1 MLRKKRQSTYRGKI
15 KSKLNIYIFVYKT
28 SVTIIWI
35 FRRAK
40 EPKISQNDKSIDD
53 VDSPRKKSSC
63 GKKKIFYRV
72 VKGRKVSYE
81 FNATYRT
88 PSDSEW
94 VSEIQIRPKSENE
107 STRKKSKSEQS
118 DSETEPEQQE
128 EFDMFDI
135 ATAKLMS
142 KQLQK

>member
-1 MLRKKRQSTYRGKI
+1 M
-15 KSKLNIYIFVYKT
+15 
-28 SVTIIWI
+28 
-35 FRRAK
+35 
-40 EPKISQNDKSIDD
+40 SQNDKSVDD
-53 VDSPRKKSSC
+53 VDTLRRKSSSD
-63 GKKKIFYRV
+63 KKKIFYRV

-94 VSEIQIRPKSENE
+94 VSEIQIRPKSESE

-118 DSETEPEQQE
+118 DSENEPEEQE
-128 EFDMFDI
+128 EFDIFDI

>member
-1 MLRKKRQSTYRGKI
+1 M
-15 KSKLNIYIFVYKT
+15 
-28 SVTIIWI
+28 IWI
-35 FRRAK
+35 FRRVK
-40 EPKISQNDKSIDD
+40 EPRPSRNDKSRDD
-53 VDSPRKKSSC
+53 EDTSRKKSSS
-63 GKKKIFYRV
+63 GNRKIFYRV

-94 VSEIQIRPKSENE
+94 ISEIQIRPKSENE
-107 STRKKSKSEQS
+107 GTRKKSKSEQS
-118 DSETEPEQQE
+118 DSEPEPEETE

>member
-1 MLRKKRQSTYRGKI
+1 M
-15 KSKLNIYIFVYKT
+15 
-28 SVTIIWI
+28 
-35 FRRAK
+35 K
-40 EPKISQNDKSIDD
+40 EPRPSQNDKSTDEED
-53 VDSPRKKSSC
+53 TPRKKSSS
-63 GKKKIFYRV
+63 GNRKIFYRV

-94 VSEIQIRPKSENE
+94 ISEIQIRPKSENE

-118 DSETEPEQQE
+118 DSEPEPEEAE
-128 EFDMFDI
+128 EFDIFDI